1 MRKRLEMGI
10 EKGETVN
17 KDLGGEKKK
26 KMKTKT
32 KMIAFV
38 EIAIV
43 LCSVFLVA
51 IPAIAADQTMQK
63 VSASGVTAAS
73 AIYEPGP
80 LDIYGNA
87 NEDDTIDMGDVVYVK
102 LAIFGKKPKT
112 ELCDAKYDGRI
123 NVLDVI
129 QTKLIILGKEKEI
142 TIIDGNGEP
151 ITVPKPVERIVVLYM
166 DTAELLR
173 VLNAGDKIVGVSGSI
188 KRWTVHF
195 PELSELP
202 SVGGFGAWSID
213 YEAVLNLNP
222 DVLLTFGEPTAAMQ
236 EKLPG
241 VAVIFL
247 GLYRPNLSNP
257 ERSKYT
263 AGVRKMEYIL
273 DKEEEAEKFLKWR
286 IGWINEIKSRTEGLS
301 EDEKPR
307 VFNYVSPYTPGV
319 YQTYSKLYKASQ
331 MNHIAGGKNI
341 ADDLPEFIQSAK
353 VTITV
358 DPEWVIDQNP
368 DFIVAQVVLEKVA
381 HGYAVD
387 DPSEMAA
394 LRDDIMSR
402 IQLANVN
409 AVKTENVYIMSGNYR
424 NDASGYFI
432 GAAYMAKWFHPD
444 LFEDMDPL
452 AIHQEYLTRFQ
463 HFDYNVY
470 EHGVWVW
477 PPLE

>member
-1 MRKRLEMGI
+1 M
-10 EKGETVN
+10 N
-17 KDLGGEKKK
+17 
-26 KMKTKT
+26 TKN
-32 KMIAFV
+32 KMIALL
-38 EIAIV
+38 EIVIV

-51 IPAIAADQTMQK
+51 TPAIAADETMQK
-63 VSASGVTAAS
+63 VSANTVTTASEDDYVLGV
-73 AIYEPGP
+73 
-80 LDIYGNA
+80 YGNA
-87 NEDDTIDMGDVVYVK
+87 NEDDTIDMGDVVYTK

-142 TIIDGNGEP
+142 TILDGNGEP
-151 ITVPKPVERIVVLYM
+151 ITVSKPVERIVVLYM
-166 DTAELLR
+166 DAAELLR
-173 VLNAGDKIVGVSGSI
+173 ILNAGDKIVGVSDYPFKKI
-188 KRWTVHF
+188 NTVLF

-257 ERSKYT
+257 ERSKHT
-263 AGVRKMEYIL
+263 AGVRKMGYIL
-273 DKEEEAEKFLKWR
+273 DKEEEAEEFVKWR

-307 VFNYVSPYTPGV
+307 VFNYCSPKPGV
-319 YQTYSKLYKASQ
+319 YTTYTKLYKASQ
-331 MNHIAGGKNI
+331 MSLIAGGKNI
-341 ADDLPEFIQSAK
+341 ADDLPGFVDPSASYTM
-353 VTITV
+353 VL
-358 DPEWVIDQNP
+358 DPEWVIGQNP
-368 DFIVAQVVLEKVA
+368 DFIVAQFSSN
-381 HGYAVD
+381 YDTD

-409 AVKTENVYIMSGNYR
+409 AVKTENVYIISGNYR

-432 GAAYMAKWFHPD
+432 GAAHMAKLFHPD

-463 HFDYNVY
+463 HFDYNVF
-470 EHGVWVW
+470 EHGVWVC

>member
-1 MRKRLEMGI
+1 MRKG
-10 EKGETVN
+10 TVEVESVN
-17 KDLGGEKKK
+17 DKKLGGEKRK
-26 KMKTKT
+26 KMKTKN
-32 KMIAFV
+32 KMIALV

-43 LCSVFLVA
+43 LCSLFLVA
-51 IPAIAADQTMQK
+51 IPAIAAEQTTQK
-63 VSASGVTAAS
+63 ASGSEVTAAS
-73 AIYEPGP
+73 AIYEPGL

-87 NEDDTIDMGDVVYVK
+87 NEDDTIDMGDVVYTK

-129 QTKLIILGKEKEI
+129 QTKLIILGKEKEL
-142 TIIDGNGEP
+142 TILDGNGDP
-151 ITVPKPVERIVVLYM
+151 VTVSKPVERIIVLYK
-166 DTAELLR
+166 DAPELLR
-173 VLNAGDKIVGVSGSI
+173 ILNAGDKIVGVSEYI
-188 KRWTVHF
+188 KKWETVLF

-202 SVGGFGAWSID
+202 SVGSFIRPD
-213 YEAVLNLNP
+213 YEAVLNLNT
-222 DVLLTFGEPTAAMQ
+222 DVLLTFGARTAEMK

-257 ERSKYT
+257 EGSMHT
-263 AGVRKMEYIL
+263 AGVRKMGYIL
-273 DKEEEAEKFLKWR
+273 DKEEEAEEFVNWR

-319 YQTYSKLYKASQ
+319 YKTYTKLYKASQ
-331 MNHIAGGKNI
+331 MSHIAGGKNI
-341 ADDLPEFIQSAK
+341 ADDLPDYIQSAGY
-353 VTITV
+353 TMDL

-368 DFIVAQVVLEKVA
+368 DFIVAQIVLERVA

-444 LFEDMDPL
+444 LFEDVDPL
-452 AIHQEYLTRFQ
+452 AIHQEYLEFQ